1 MADIRLEG
9 LRKEFDDGAVVAVR
23 DLDITFKD
31 GTTTCLLGPSGC
43 GKTTLMRIIA
53 GLDQPTSGRVYFG
66 DRDVTEVKTR
76 NRDLGMVF
84 QYPVVYQGA
93 TVRENIALPLRSE
106 DLSDAEKTERVDEL
120 ISLIGLEAVADS
132 DVTGLDSGSRQKVAV
147 ARAVS
152 RYAPTILFDEPITNV
167 DPDMKLQVKR
177 TLRELFSR
185 LNQTIIYVTHDQT
198 EAMTLADEIALMN
211 DGSIDQ
217 MAHPRELYDD
227 SASRFSG
234 WFLGNPGMDFVTV
247 EGNRDLV
254 QAIVGGPLS
263 DSVATVGFRPEVV
276 KLDDADGSSGVL
288 ATVKHSAIATGGQL
302 LVNLQSG
309 EVAVKAK
316 LPWNTTID
324 VSPGTTVRWSVPRE
338 RLNLFD
344 ADDSAVA
351 AAPADV

>member
-1 MADIRLEG
+1 MADIRLEN

-23 DLDITFKD
+23 DLSLTFRD

-53 GLDQPTSGRVYFG
+53 GLDAPTSGSVFFG
-66 DRDVTEVKTR
+66 DQDVTEMKTR
-76 NRDLGMVF
+76 DRDLGMVF
-84 QYPVVYQGA
+84 QYPVVYSGA
-93 TVRENIALPLRSE
+93 TVRQNIALPLRGE
-106 DLSDAEKTERVDEL
+106 DLSQEEKDDRVEEL
-120 ISLIGLEAVADS
+120 ISLIGLDDYADWEA
-132 DVTGLDSGSRQKVAV
+132 SRLNSATRQMVAV

-152 RYAPTILFDEPITNV
+152 RQAPIILFDEPITNV
-167 DPDMKLQVKR
+167 DPDLKLQVKR

-211 DGSIDQ
+211 DGRIDQ
-217 MAHPRELYDD
+217 MAPPRELYNE

-234 WFLGNPGMDFVTV
+234 WFLGNPGMDFIPVDD
-247 EGNRDLV
+247 NRELA

-263 DSVATVGFRPEVV
+263 DDVATIGFRPEFV
-276 KLDDADGSSGVL
+276 KLDDPDGSSGVL

-302 LVNLQSG
+302 LVSLQCG

-316 LPWNTTID
+316 LPWDSRLD
-324 VSPGTTVRWSVPRE
+324 VSPGTTVRWSVPGE
-338 RLNLFD
+338 RLNMFD
-344 ADDSAVA
+344 ANDSAVA
-351 AAPADV
+351 AARADA